1 MKAAEIRELSLDE
14 LKDKI
19 SVAQDELAN
28 LKLTHAVAELENPL
42 QLRAKRRVVARLKT
56 DLRRRELAA
65 Q

>member
-14 LKDKI
+14 LKDKL
-19 SVAQDELAN
+19 SVAREELGK

-42 QLRAKRRVVARLKT
+42 QLRAKRRTVARLET